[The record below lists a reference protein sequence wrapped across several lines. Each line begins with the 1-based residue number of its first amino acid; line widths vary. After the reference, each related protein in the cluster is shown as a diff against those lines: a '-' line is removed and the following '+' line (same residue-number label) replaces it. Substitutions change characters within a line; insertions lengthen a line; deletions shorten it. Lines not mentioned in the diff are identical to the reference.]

1 MPWWWL
7 HDDGAAGLAAKA
19 AALARAAQAGLAVPR
34 GFAIGLDE
42 ALADPAA
49 IATPLAELL
58 AIGPVI
64 VRSALAGEDAADKS
78 GAGLGVSAPDR
89 RSMADVVAAL
99 GALRDH
105 RDDPLLDRYFGSRAP
120 GCDQVIVQHQI
131 DARALVV
138 AAIEPDAAYVEVH
151 APGGDPL
158 ASGAPPT
165 WSGAPTAWPD
175 PAAPRLAELA
185 SRAVASARPSEHGH
199 DLEIAIDR
207 DDVPWLVQLRPLAT
221 PVHPGWPAFR
231 AEVERRGE
239 SDALHGTLVLDAEHN
254 PAPLSVAHAWLVRW
268 LAARRPAAG
277 GLVVLAGWLYTRTLV
292 RDLAGTSTRV
302 PSSPLAMLERL
313 RGEVMPAARA
323 RLQAIE
329 ARLVGADDDTLRA
342 VFDDACAAFLAMIDV
357 YLGELIPAARAHPRP
372 LARSTAADD
381 PLAVRERARDLD
393 VLPAT
398 WDIASPPL
406 GVGAPSSPLA
416 RAEPTPLDEDA
427 AAILLRE
434 WDDHLF
440 ALGLAPVRAVWRAIG
455 ARLGLGDDAFLLGG
469 DELLAAL
476 DRPEVATGLE
486 GRREALRRAA
496 ALHPPARIVGGRPA
510 GPAARP
516 LHGLPF
522 GPSHAGPIA
531 QRRDL
536 AELQARPPVA
546 GAIVVLP
553 TLTAPAA
560 LVVHA
565 LGLSAVVCEWGG
577 ALGHAALIARE
588 LGLSALVGCPGA
600 TRVEDGTP
608 AVLDTIA
615 GRLRPLP
622 RRSES

>member
-1 MPWWWL
+1 MPWQWL
-7 HDDGAAGLAAKA
+7 HDGPVAGLAAKA

-42 ALADPAA
+42 ALADLAA
-49 IATPLAELL
+49 IGPPLTELL
-58 AIGPVI
+58 ASGPVI
-64 VRSALAGEDAADKS
+64 VRSALAGEDTADKS
-78 GAGLGVSAPDR
+78 GAGLGVSTPDC
-89 RSMADVVAAL
+89 RSEADVRAAL
-99 GALRDH
+99 VVLREH
-105 RDDPLLDRYFGSRAP
+105 REDPLLERYFGARVP
-120 GCDQVIVQHQI
+120 GCDRVIAQQQV

-138 AAIEPDAAYVEVH
+138 AAIEPDGAWIEVH

-158 ASGAPPT
+158 ASGTPPT
-165 WSGAPTAWPD
+165 WAGPPTSWPD
-175 PAAPRLAELA
+175 PAATALVELCA
-185 SRAVASARPSEHGH
+185 RAVASAPASAHGH

-254 PAPLSVAHAWLVRW
+254 PAPLSVAHAWLVHW
-268 LAARRPAAG
+268 LASRRPAAG

-292 RDLAGTSTRV
+292 RDLAGAPATPPR
-302 PSSPLAMLERL
+302 SPLAMLDRL
-313 RGEVMPAARA
+313 RNEVMPQARA
-323 RLQAIE
+323 RLEAIE
-329 ARLVGADDDTLRA
+329 ARLAVADDEGLHE
-342 VFDDACAAFLAMIDV
+342 VFADACAAFLAMIDV
-357 YLGELIPAARAHPRP
+357 YLGELIPASRARPRSP
-372 LARSTAADD
+372 VGVRSTSADD
-381 PLAVRERARDLD
+381 PLEVRARARDLD
-393 VLPAT
+393 VLPAA
-398 WDIASPPL
+398 WDVASPPL
-406 GVGAPSSPLA
+406 AVAPAPAVEPGPA
-416 RAEPTPLDEDA
+416 RVLDEDT

-455 ARLGLGDDAFLLGG
+455 ARLGLGDDAFLLDG
-469 DELLAAL
+469 DAL
-476 DRPEVATGLE
+476 ST
-486 GRREALRRAA
+486 ALRRPVPAA
-496 ALHPPARIVGGRPA
+496 TIEAARADLRRASALHPPARIVDGRPA
-510 GPAARP
+510 GPAPRP

-536 AELQARPPVA
+536 ADLQARRPVA
-546 GAIVVLP
+546 GAIVVVP

-588 LGLSALVGCPGA
+588 LGLSAIIGCPGA
-600 TRVEDGTP
+600 THLADGTP
-608 AVLDTIA
+608 AVLDTRA

-622 RRSES
+622 R